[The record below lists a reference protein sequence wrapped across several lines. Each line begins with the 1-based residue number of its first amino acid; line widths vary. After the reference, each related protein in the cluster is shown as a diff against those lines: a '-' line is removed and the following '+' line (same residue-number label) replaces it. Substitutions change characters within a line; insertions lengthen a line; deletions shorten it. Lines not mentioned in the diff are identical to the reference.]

1 MLETKDKPLLTV
13 TTAPSTSAANTSGN
27 STTVVKPS
35 SPITTNQTE
44 EIEPKKFKLCKIVG
58 YWVLFLAFDF
68 KTNLFV

>member
-58 YWVLFLAFDF
+58 YCRLVLCA
-68 KTNLFV
+68 